1 MDKQELP
8 INNPAE
14 RLYVI
19 LTKMAE
25 IPPDIF
31 RSIKSVIC
39 EVMELE
45 NSEENFIKGFKE
57 LLILLE
63 VIEKAINQHFSY
75 RKQTIYLGL
84 IKEIKT
90 SIIDAFTLVFNR
102 NEIDHDWVLWDNV
115 KNLNN
120 RNWQVLQSLYACIDD
135 FEEHEIKSGISI
147 NKDLLNELIND
158 LDIWIEE
165 IKESQLDEEIKKFFI
180 HKLMEI
186 KHLLEKYYYHG
197 SSRIKTE
204 IYATMVEIGIYQEN
218 LTEDKK
224 EESRSFFNASFEK
237 LSKWAGIV
245 NASMNTVVIADK
257 LLPII
262 SQTAELVGN
271 TVKHLLP
278 PGI

>member
-19 LTKMAE
+19 LTRAAE
-25 IPPDIF
+25 SSSSSRIVDVLC
-31 RSIKSVIC
+31 KA
-39 EVMELE
+39 MELE
-45 NSEENFIKGFKE
+45 TNDENFMIVFNQ
-57 LLILLE
+57 LLFLLE
-63 VIEKAINQHFSY
+63 KTEEQIQQYFSGS
-75 RKQTIYLGL
+75 KQSLYSKSIR
-84 IKEIKT
+84 EIKKCLID
-90 SIIDAFTLVFNR
+90 IIPLAYR
-102 NEIDHDWVLWDNV
+102 NNSQDIWTYASF
-115 KNLNN
+115 LNN
-120 RNWQVLQSLYACIDD
+120 RNWILLESLSTCIED
-135 FEEHEIKSGISI
+135 FEERKIIFNQDRLI
-147 NKDLLNELIND
+147 ELIND
-158 LDIWIEE
+158 VETWIKE
-165 IKESQLDEEIKKFFI
+165 IEESQLDEEIKKFFV
-180 HKLMEI
+180 HKFMEI

-218 LTEDKK
+218 LPEDKK
-224 EESRSFFNASFEK
+224 EENRSFFNASFEK

-245 NASMNTVVIADK
+245 NAPMNTVVIADK

>member
-1 MDKQELP
+1 MDKLELP

-19 LTKMAE
+19 LTRAAE
-25 IPPDIF
+25 STGESLIGN
-31 RSIKSVIC
+31 VLC
-39 EVMELE
+39 TAMELKP
-45 NSEENFIKGFKE
+45 NDENFIKGFSE

-63 VIEKAINQHFSY
+63 VIEKEIKQHFSH
-75 RKQTIYLGL
+75 RKQTSYLGL
-84 IKEIKT
+84 TKEIKT
-90 SIIDAFTLVFNR
+90 SIVKAFASGVN
-102 NEIDHDWVLWDNV
+102 NQKWSSIA
-115 KNLNN
+115 NLNN
-120 RNWQVLQSLYACIDD
+120 REWQALKSLYVCIDD
-135 FEEHEIKSGISI
+135 FEEYGIKHGVSIST
-147 NKDLLNELIND
+147 DLLNELIND
-158 LDIWIEE
+158 VDIWIRE
-165 IKESQLDEEIKKFFI
+165 INESQLGEDIKQFFI

-186 KHLLEKYYYHG
+186 KHLLEKYCYYG

-204 IYATMVEIGIYQEN
+204 IYATMVEIGLYQEN

-224 EESRSFFNASFEK
+224 EENRSFFKDSFEK

-245 NASMNTVVIADK
+245 NAPMNTVVIADK

>member
-1 MDKQELP
+1 MDKQKLP

-19 LTKMAE
+19 LTRAAE
-25 IPPDIF
+25 SSPES
-31 RSIKSVIC
+31 SIADVIC
-39 EVMELE
+39 TAMELE
-45 NSEENFIKGFKE
+45 TNDENFIKGFSQ
-57 LLILLE
+57 LIGLLE
-63 VIEKAINQHFSY
+63 IIEEQVQYFSP
-75 RKQTIYLGL
+75 RKQDGIRASIEEIRKYLFHTIKLKYM
-84 IKEIKT
+84 
-90 SIIDAFTLVFNR
+90 N
-102 NEIDHDWVLWDNV
+102 DNNNKYSW
-115 KNLNN
+115 KNASSLNN
-120 RNWQVLQSLYACIDD
+120 INWPILKSFNGYVDD
-135 FEEHEIKSGISI
+135 FESYGISI
-147 NKDLLNELIND
+147 NKDSLNNLID
-158 LDIWIEE
+158 DIKSWMKEIE
-165 IKESQLDEEIKKFFI
+165 ESQLDEDVKKFFI

-186 KHLLEKYYYHG
+186 KHLLEKYYYYG

-204 IYATMVEIGIYQEN
+204 IYATMMEIGIYQED

-224 EESRSFFNASFEK
+224 EKSRSFFNASFEK

-245 NASMNTVVIADK
+245 NAPMNTVVIADK

>member
-19 LTKMAE
+19 LTRAAE
-25 IPPDIF
+25 TPKKH
-31 RSIKSVIC
+31 SILYAIC
-39 EVMELE
+39 TAMKLE
-45 NSEENFIKGFKE
+45 TSEENFIKGFKE
-57 LLILLE
+57 LLTLLE
-63 VIEKAINQHFSY
+63 VIEEEIKQYFSD
-75 RKQTIYLGL
+75 RKQKSYLSL
-84 IKEIKT
+84 TKEIKT
-90 SIIDAFTLVFNR
+90 SIVDAFALSFNGA
-102 NEIDHDWVLWDNV
+102 DNKWSNV
-115 KNLNN
+115 ENSNN
-120 RNWQVLQSLYACIDD
+120 RDWPILQSFNACVED
-135 FEEHEIKSGISI
+135 FEEYGIKYGFGI
-147 NKDLLNELIND
+147 NKDLLNELVND
-158 LDIWIEE
+158 VDIWIEE
-165 IKESQLDEEIKKFFI
+165 IEESQLDEDIKKFFI

-204 IYATMVEIGIYQEN
+204 IYATMIEIGIYQEN

-224 EESRSFFNASFEK
+224 EENRSFFNASFEK

-245 NASMNTVVIADK
+245 NAPMNTVVTVDK

>member
-1 MDKQELP
+1 MAKQELP

-19 LTKMAE
+19 LTRAAE
-25 IPPDIF
+25 SSGNIPIP
-31 RSIKSVIC
+31 SVLC
-39 EVMELE
+39 TAMELE
-45 NSEENFIKGFKE
+45 ESVENFIKGSNE

-63 VIEKAINQHFSY
+63 VIEKEIKQYFSH

-84 IKEIKT
+84 TKEIKT
-90 SIIDAFTLVFNR
+90 SIINALALVFRENTY
-102 NEIDHDWVLWDNV
+102 EWFNV
-115 KNLNN
+115 ENLNN
-120 RNWQVLQSLYACIDD
+120 RNWQGLQSLYICMDN
-135 FEEHEIKSGISI
+135 FEEYGIKYGISI
-147 NKDLLNELIND
+147 HKNLLNELIND
-158 LDIWIEE
+158 IDIWIEE
-165 IKESQLDEEIKKFFI
+165 INESQLDEEIKKFLI
-180 HKLMEI
+180 HKLIGI
-186 KHLLEKYYYHG
+186 KHLLEKYYYYG
-197 SSRIKTE
+197 SSGIQKE
-204 IYATMVEIGIYQEN
+204 IYATMVEIGLYQED

-224 EESRSFFNASFEK
+224 EESRSFFKDSFEK

-245 NASMNTVVIADK
+245 NAPMNTVVIADK

>member
-19 LTKMAE
+19 LARMAE
-25 IPPDIF
+25 SSPES
-31 RSIKSVIC
+31 SIKNVFCTS
-39 EVMELE
+39 MELE
-45 NSEENFIKGFKE
+45 INDENSIKGFSE
-57 LLILLE
+57 LLTLLE
-63 VIEKAINQHFSY
+63 VIDKEIKQHFSH
-75 RKQTIYLGL
+75 RKQTSYLGL
-84 IKEIKT
+84 TKEIKT
-90 SIIDAFTLVFNR
+90 YIVTAFTSGFNT
-102 NEIDHDWVLWDNV
+102 NTQKWINV
-115 KNLNN
+115 NNLINLN
-120 RNWQVLQSLYACIDD
+120 WHGLKLLYACIDD
-135 FEEHEIKSGISI
+135 FEEYEIKYGISI

-158 LDIWIEE
+158 IDIWIEK
-165 IKESQLDEEIKKFFI
+165 INESQLDEEIKKFFI
-180 HKLMEI
+180 HKFMEI

-204 IYATMVEIGIYQEN
+204 IYATMVEIGLYQED

-224 EESRSFFNASFEK
+224 EENRSFFNASFEK

-245 NASMNTVVIADK
+245 NEPMNTVVIADK

-262 SQTAELVGN
+262 SQTAELVGH